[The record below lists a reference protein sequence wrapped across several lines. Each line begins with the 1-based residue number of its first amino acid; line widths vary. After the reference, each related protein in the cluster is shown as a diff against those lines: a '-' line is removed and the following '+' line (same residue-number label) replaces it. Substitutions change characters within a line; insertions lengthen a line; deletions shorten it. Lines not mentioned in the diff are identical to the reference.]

1 MYALSSGPVRPRP
14 TLSVKLPFLLSSV
27 SREYACPTLGF
38 FPLPGSTVVTVSLIG
53 SGLPVAERDVC
64 KDTSMRTGVI
74 SRGAAGAT
82 RGAQN
87 GHYGLHEMIAHA

>member
-38 FPLPGSTVVTVSLIG
+38 FSLPGSTVVTVSLIG
-53 SGLPVAERDVC
+53 SGLPVAERVRVQRP
-64 KDTSMRTGVI
+64 DTSMRTGVI
-74 SRGAAGAT
+74 SGGAAVETVRGAEWA
-82 RGAQN
+82 
-87 GHYGLHEMIAHA
+87 L